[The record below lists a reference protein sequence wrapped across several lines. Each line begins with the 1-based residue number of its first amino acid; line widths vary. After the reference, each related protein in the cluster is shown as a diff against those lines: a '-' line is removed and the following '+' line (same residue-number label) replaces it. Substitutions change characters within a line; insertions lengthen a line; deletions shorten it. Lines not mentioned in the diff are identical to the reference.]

1 MDPPP
6 KHVENH
12 LQSAEFWTNK
22 ILLENRTAPHVD
34 WVKALKDLLK
44 GLCTYVK
51 TYHFSGPAWNPNGI
65 PLSQFK
71 PGSAPASG
79 QMRLMLSW
87 DRICI
92 ICEEISL

>member
-22 ILLENRTAPHVD
+22 ILLENRTAPHAD

-44 GLCTYVK
+44 GLCTYLK
-51 TYHFSGPAWNPNGI
+51 THHFSGPAWNASGI

-71 PGSAPASG
+71 PGSRPSAGVVAHMSFHSRPIDVRA
-79 QMRLMLSW
+79 
-87 DRICI
+87 
-92 ICEEISL
+92 